1 MIFLDFFFGGLP
13 HRHTWMDPGYRVV
26 ISAIFQA
33 EDRAHRMGQKESVN
47 VWELR
52 IC

>member
-1 MIFLDFFFGGLP
+1 MIFPDFFWRLP
-13 HRHTWMDPGYRVV
+13 HRHMDGPGIPGCHFV
-26 ISAIFQA
+26 IFQA